1 MTGGGGGEP
10 GHGLEVDRHEFLAL
24 LSLAE
29 IDELRRRGRRRHWP
43 RGASLFSEGARSDVV
58 IILLTGRV
66 KVYSLTELGGE
77 VVLAVRGPGALL
89 GDLAAIDGRPR
100 SASVSALEPVDALV
114 LTAPA
119 FTDYLESNAR
129 VTLVLLRMLTGR
141 LRDADRKR
149 VEFGAHDTAGRVARR
164 LVELAERF
172 GEPAGRGGVR
182 ITVPFTQDELASWV
196 GSSREAVTKS
206 LSRLRARGYIQTQRR
221 TITVLD
227 LEALRRV

>member
-1 MTGGGGGEP
+1 VTAGA
-10 GHGLEVDRHEFLAL
+10 HGLEVDRHEFLAL
-24 LSLAE
+24 LSLEE
-29 IDELRRRGRRRHWP
+29 IEQLRVRGRRRHWP
-43 RGASLFSEGARSDVV
+43 RGATLFSEGAPSDGV

-77 VVLAVRGPGALL
+77 VVLAVRGPGSLL
-89 GDLAAIDGRPR
+89 GDLAAIDDRPR
-100 SASVSALEPVDALV
+100 SATVTALEPVDALV
-114 LTAPA
+114 LTAAA
-119 FTDYLESNAR
+119 FTGYLEMAPR

-149 VEFGAHDTAGRVARR
+149 VEFGAHDTLGRVARR

-172 GEPAGRGGVR
+172 GERDGEGVR
-182 ITVPFTQDELASWV
+182 ITVPFTQDELAGWV

-206 LSRLRARGYIQTQRR
+206 LSRLRARGYIHTQRR

-227 LEALRRV
+227 LDALRRL

>member
-1 MTGGGGGEP
+1 MTAGA
-10 GHGLEVDRHEFLAL
+10 HGPAVDRHEFLAL
-24 LSLAE
+24 LSLEE

-43 RGASLFSEGARSDVV
+43 RGAALFTEGAPSDVV
-58 IILLTGRV
+58 IILLSGRV
-66 KVYSLTELGGE
+66 KVYSLTEFGGE
-77 VVLAVRGPGALL
+77 VVLALRGPGALL

-100 SASVSALEPVDALV
+100 SASVTALEPVDALV

-119 FTDYLESNAR
+119 FIDYLETTPR
-129 VTLVLLRMLTGR
+129 VTVVLLRMLTGR

-172 GEPAGRGGVR
+172 GERAEDGVR
-182 ITVPFTQDELASWV
+182 ITVPFTQDALAGWV
-196 GSSREAVTKS
+196 GSSREAATKA
-206 LSRLRARGYIQTQRR
+206 LSRLRARGYIHTQRR

-227 LEALRRV
+227 LDALRRL

>member
-1 MTGGGGGEP
+1 MSAGVP
-10 GHGLEVDRHEFLAL
+10 GLEVDRHEFLAL
-24 LSLAE
+24 LSLEE
-29 IDELRRRGRRRHWP
+29 IDELRKRGRRRLWP
-43 RGASLFSEGARSDVV
+43 RGATLFTEGAPSDVV

-89 GDLAAIDGRPR
+89 GELAAIDGRPR
-100 SASVSALEPVDALV
+100 SASMSALEPVEALV
-114 LTAPA
+114 ITVAA
-119 FTDYLESNAR
+119 FTSYLETTAR

-172 GEPAGRGGVR
+172 GEPAGKGVR

-196 GSSREAVTKS
+196 GSSREAVTKA
-206 LSRLRARGYIQTQRR
+206 LSRLRSRGYIHTQRR

-227 LEALRRV
+227 LDALRRM